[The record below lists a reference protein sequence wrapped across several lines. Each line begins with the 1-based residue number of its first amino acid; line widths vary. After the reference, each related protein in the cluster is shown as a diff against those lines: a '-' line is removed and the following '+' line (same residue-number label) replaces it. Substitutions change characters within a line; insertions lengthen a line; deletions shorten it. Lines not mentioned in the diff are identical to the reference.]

1 MRYTVLQVTKQFLRE
16 NAEAAALN
24 FEARFTGD
32 IDPVF
37 FLKAYK
43 EVCAIEAKD
52 LDEVF
57 EIGNIGPEEKI
68 ERFDRMHS
76 ISVGDVIK
84 TETHECYV
92 VTPVG
97 FKRIPM
103 SSPNG
108 RQWTAD
114 EIVV

>member
-1 MRYTVLQVTKQFLRE
+1 MRYTVLQVTKQFRE
-16 NAEAAALN
+16 DPQN
-24 FEARFTGD
+24 FETRFTGD

-52 LDEVF
+52 IDEVF

-76 ISVGDVIK
+76 ISVGDVIRDDRGR
-84 TETHECYV
+84 CFV
-92 VTPVG
+92 VSPIG
-97 FKRIPM
+97 FKRL
-103 SSPNG
+103 G
-108 RQWTAD
+108 EEVA
-114 EIVV
+114 

>member
-1 MRYTVLQVTKQFLRE
+1 MRYTVLQVTKQFRE
-16 NAEAAALN
+16 DPQN
-24 FEARFTGD
+24 FETRFTGD
-32 IDPVF
+32 IDPIF

-43 EVCAIEAKD
+43 EVCAIEAED

-97 FKRIPM
+97 FKRIPP

-114 EIVV
+114 LLPHIIRG

>member
-32 IDPVF
+32 IDPIF

-43 EVCAIEAKD
+43 EVCAIEAAD

-57 EIGNIGPEEKI
+57 KIGNIGPEEKI

-76 ISVGDVIK
+76 ISVGDVIRDDRGR
-84 TETHECYV
+84 CFV
-92 VTPVG
+92 VSPIG
-97 FKRIPM
+97 FKRL
-103 SSPNG
+103 G
-108 RQWTAD
+108 EEVA
-114 EIVV
+114 

>member
-16 NAEAAALN
+16 NAEAAALH

-32 IDPVF
+32 IDPIF

-43 EVCAIEAKD
+43 EVCAIEAAD

-57 EIGNIGPEEKI
+57 KIGNIGPEEKI

-76 ISVGDVIK
+76 ISVGDVIRDDRGR
-84 TETHECYV
+84 CFV
-92 VTPVG
+92 VSPIG
-97 FKRIPM
+97 FKRL
-103 SSPNG
+103 G
-108 RQWTAD
+108 EEVA
-114 EIVV
+114 

>member
-1 MRYTVLQVTKQFLRE
+1 MRFTVLQVTKQFLRE

-43 EVCAIEAKD
+43 EVAAIEAKD
-52 LDEVF
+52 LNEVF

-76 ISVGDVIK
+76 ISVGDVIRDDRGR
-84 TETHECYV
+84 CFV
-92 VTPVG
+92 VAPFG
-97 FKRIPM
+97 FTRFGEKEE
-103 SSPNG
+103 
-108 RQWTAD
+108 A
-114 EIVV
+114 

>member
-32 IDPVF
+32 IDPIF

-43 EVCAIEAKD
+43 EVCAIEAED

-57 EIGNIGPEEKI
+57 KIGNIGPEEKI

-76 ISVGDVIK
+76 ISVGDVIRDDRGR
-84 TETHECYV
+84 CFV
-92 VTPVG
+92 VSPIG
-97 FKRIPM
+97 FKRL
-103 SSPNG
+103 G
-108 RQWTAD
+108 EEVA
-114 EIVV
+114 

>member
-1 MRYTVLQVTKQFLRE
+1 MKYTVLQVTKQFLRE

-32 IDPVF
+32 IDPIF

-43 EVCAIEAKD
+43 EVCAIEAAD

-57 EIGNIGPEEKI
+57 KIGNIGPEEKI

-76 ISVGDVIK
+76 ISVGDVIR
-84 TETHECYV
+84 TPEGICYV
-92 VTPVG
+92 VEPMG
-97 FKRIPM
+97 F
-103 SSPNG
+103 G
-108 RQWTAD
+108 RLGEQTLINEA
-114 EIVV
+114 V